1 MFGSK
6 MFAPGK
12 AYAAVKVKE
21 SVMACLLATLLSTGC
36 SIELKE
42 KAPNAASKDSIWLVH
57 CETAESHRPNDEKIN
72 KGVSKPH
79 WLLSLDQTGSPY
91 QLQGSLED
99 GFLTLD
105 EDQPSEE
112 ALRLGCIAA
121 LEASTRE
128 HGNEIAKILAFR
140 QHEGVNVSI
149 DFPKKLSEDHIQRLV
164 IFGDSLSDTGNLKS
178 RLRMFPASPYWIGR
192 FSNGPAWPDY
202 IDAMNP
208 LAVQNHAVGGASV
221 TGKDTQPKGSFSQRM
236 QDGGQFF
243 VSGTTQKQISVYAQ
257 DFLVD
262 GQLLSPEKTAVVLW
276 AGANDYIS
284 KEPFTGAIETLLDR
298 PELPEGYPAVVDA
311 VVSRMELQI
320 LSLVDFGVDKM
331 LVGNL
336 PNLGLSPI
344 VVENNTYG
352 IHNDLSEEERRS
364 QLSLRLTELT
374 TYHNEQL
381 ALMIDRVNRETPDAS
396 IVLFDSFGLF
406 EDVLSDTATNYKDV
420 KAEAD
425 FDVAKNAQRIES
437 QIHTVVAQERCFR
450 GSYMGSK
457 NPSEICANSNRAIFW
472 DVVHPTT
479 YVHCWVAY
487 TVNQQL
493 ADLSWVASA
502 PVLDD
507 VGEWCAGVADV
518 VAGHEEL
525 RVLRF
530 TTVDGALAPL
540 PEL

>member
-1 MFGSK
+1 MVNSK
-6 MFAPGK
+6 MPTLGTTFT
-12 AYAAVKVKE
+12 AVKFKE
-21 SVMACLLATLLSTGC
+21 SAIGCLLAALLSTGC

-42 KAPNAASKDSIWLVH
+42 KAPNAASKDSTWLVH
-57 CETAESHRPNDEKIN
+57 CETAESHRPNDEEIN

-79 WLLSLDQTGSPY
+79 WLVSLAPNGKPYRLSGT
-91 QLQGSLED
+91 LED
-99 GFLTLD
+99 GFLVVDQT
-105 EDQPSEE
+105 QPSEE
-112 ALRLGCIAA
+112 DLRVGCVAA
-121 LEASTRE
+121 LEASKRE
-128 HGNEIAKILAFR
+128 HGNEIARILAFR
-140 QHEGVNVSI
+140 QHEGVNVYI
-149 DFPKKLSEDHIQRLV
+149 DFPDMLPEEHIERLV

-178 RLRMFPASPYWIGR
+178 RLKMFPASPYWIGR

-221 TGKDTQPKGSFSQRM
+221 TGKDTQPKGSFSQRL

-243 VSGTTQKQISVYAQ
+243 VSGTTQKQISVYAK
-257 DFLVD
+257 DFLVN
-262 GQLLSPEKTAVVLW
+262 GQLISPEKTAVVLW

-298 PELPEGYPAVVDA
+298 PELPQGYVAVVDT
-311 VVSRMELQI
+311 VVSRMEQQI
-320 LSLVDFGVDKM
+320 LSLVDLGVDKM

-344 VVENNTYG
+344 IVENNTYG
-352 IHNDLSEEERRS
+352 IHNNLSEDERRS
-364 QLSLRLTELT
+364 LLSLKLTELT
-374 TYHNEQL
+374 NYHNEQL
-381 ALMIDRVNRETPDAS
+381 ALMVERVNSDTPEAS
-396 IVLFDSFGLF
+396 IVLFDSFALF
-406 EDVLSDTATNYKDV
+406 EDVLSDTATYHQDV
-420 KAEAD
+420 KAKAD
-425 FDVAKNAQRIES
+425 FDVAKNAQKIES
-437 QIHTVVAQERCFR
+437 SLYTVVAQERCFS

-457 NPSEICANSNRAIFW
+457 DPGEICANSNRAIFW

-487 TVNQQL
+487 TINQQL
-493 ADLSWVASA
+493 ADLSWAAGA
-502 PVLDD
+502 PVLSD

-530 TTVDGALAPL
+530 TTLDGALAPI
-540 PEL
+540 PER

>member
-1 MFGSK
+1 MVNSK
-6 MFAPGK
+6 MPLLGTTST
-12 AYAAVKVKE
+12 AAKLKD
-21 SVMACLLATLLSTGC
+21 SAMACLLASLLSTGC

-42 KAPNAASKDSIWLVH
+42 KAPNASSTETTWLVH
-57 CETAESHRPNDEKIN
+57 CETAESHRPNDEQIN

-79 WLLSLDQTGSPY
+79 WLVALTPHGAPY
-91 QLQGSLED
+91 RLKGTLED
-99 GFLTLD
+99 GFLAVD
-105 EDQPSEE
+105 EMQPSEE
-112 ALRLGCIAA
+112 DLRLGCISA
-121 LEASTRE
+121 LELSKRE

-149 DFPKKLSEDHIQRLV
+149 DFPNKLTEEPIQRLV

-208 LAVQNHAVGGASV
+208 LSVQNHAVGGASV
-221 TGKDTQPKGSFSQRM
+221 TGKDTQPKGSFTQRL

-257 DFLVD
+257 DFLTD

-311 VVSRMELQI
+311 VVSRMEQQI

-352 IHNDLSEEERRS
+352 IHSDLSEEERRS
-364 QLSLRLTELT
+364 QLSLRLTGLT

-381 ALMIDRVNRETPDAS
+381 ALMIERVNQETPDAS

-406 EDVLSDTATNYKDV
+406 EDVLGDTATYHQDL

-425 FDVAKNAQRIES
+425 FDVARNAQKIES

-457 NPSEICANSNRAIFW
+457 NPTEICANSNRAIFW

-493 ADLSWVASA
+493 ADLSWAASA

-530 TTVDGALAPL
+530 TTLDGALAPV
-540 PEL
+540 PER